1 MPQGCFLQRGISG
14 FLVAP
19 VPPLEVELVK
29 FFLVLVWLLGRQC
42 LTAWSFA
49 VVASLGFG
57 AVPYP
62 LGHPFGICPA
72 ALP

>member
-19 VPPLEVELVK
+19 VPPLVELVK
-29 FFLVLVWLLGRQC
+29 LFLVLVWLLGRRR
-42 LTAWSFA
+42 LAAWSFA
-49 VVASLGFG
+49 VVAALGFG
-57 AVPYP
+57 AEPYP